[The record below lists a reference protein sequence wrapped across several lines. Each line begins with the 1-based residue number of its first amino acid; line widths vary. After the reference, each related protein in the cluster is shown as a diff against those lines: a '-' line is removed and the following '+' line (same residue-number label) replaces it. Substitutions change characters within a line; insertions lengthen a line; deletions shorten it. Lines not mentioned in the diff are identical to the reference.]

1 MYNTISHTNHQVSS
15 QDEWLVAAI
24 EQHQLQL
31 AEFNHQAHLSMAYV
45 YLARGGFDRAFTQM
59 SETLKKYLKAK
70 GVDAGKFH
78 LTLTWAWLKAVWHF
92 MRQSAPM
99 SSAKAFLEANPVL
112 LNKDI
117 LLSHYSHDRLF
128 SDRARR
134 RLVHPDLNPFP
145 DAS

>member
-1 MYNTISHTNHQVSS
+1 MHNTISHTKHRISP
-15 QDEWLVAAI
+15 QDELLVAAI

-45 YLARGGFDRAFTQM
+45 YLARGGFDQAFNIM
-59 SETLKKYLKAK
+59 SDTLQKYLKAN

-92 MRQSAPM
+92 MCQSEPM
-99 SSAKAFLEANPVL
+99 SSASAFLAANPVL

-117 LLSHYSHDRLF
+117 LLSHYSHERLF

-145 DAS
+145 G

>member
-1 MYNTISHTNHQVSS
+1 M
-15 QDEWLVAAI
+15 AAI

-45 YLARGGFDRAFTQM
+45 YLTRGGFDQAFNNM
-59 SETLKKYLKAK
+59 SETLQKFLKAN
-70 GVDAGKFH
+70 GVDSGKFH

-92 MRQSAPM
+92 MRQSDPM
-99 SSAKAFLEANPVL
+99 ASAREFLEANPVL

-117 LLSHYSHDRLF
+117 LLSHYSHERLF

-134 RLVHPDLNPFP
+134 RLVYPDLNPFP
-145 DAS
+145 DAN